1 MSAYLGPYQTHLP
14 RRAILGVPVVA
25 LPWSEA
31 IQTMRAMILDQH
43 FALITWLN
51 AHNANLAQDDDQ
63 FRQALDRF
71 LVLPDG
77 VGVDIASKLLHGAPF
92 PANLNGTD
100 FVPALLK
107 AEKNPLRVGLL
118 GARAEVVEKATA
130 SFRALAPQH
139 EFHVISDG
147 FFKVADEAR
156 ILEILKN
163 FHPHILLVAMGVPR
177 QEMFMANHLTAE
189 HCTLAFGVGALFDF
203 KAGVVPRAPHLVQKL
218 RLEWLYRLAQEPARL
233 WRRYIVGN
241 PLFLLRVLRE
251 KRRGTR

>member
-1 MSAYLGPYQTHLP
+1 MSSNGRSAEPDLP
-14 RRAILGVPVVA
+14 RRAILGVSVVA
-25 LPWSEA
+25 LPWAEA
-31 IQTMRAMILDQH
+31 IETMRAMIAAQR

-51 AHNANLAQDDDQ
+51 AHNANLAQENTD
-63 FRQALDRF
+63 FRQALGQF

-100 FVPALLK
+100 FVPALLM
-107 AEKNPLRVGLL
+107 AETSPLHVGLI

-130 SFRALAPQH
+130 SFRRLAPQH
-139 EFHVISDG
+139 EFRVISDG
-147 FFKVADEAR
+147 YFKATDEPR

-163 FHPHILLVAMGVPR
+163 YHPHILLVAMGVPR
-177 QEMFMANHLTAE
+177 QEMFMARNLTEE

-203 KAGVVPRAPHLVQKL
+203 RAGVVARAPLIVQKL
-218 RLEWLYRLAQEPARL
+218 RFEWLYRLAQEPGRM

-241 PLFLLRVLRE
+241 PLFLLRVMRAKLRGV
-251 KRRGTR
+251 K